1 MVLLP
6 VAEADAPAT
15 PAAATA
21 PPAAAA
27 TSPAAAATPLPPV
40 GCVGRLMPPA
50 APIVLP
56 TASVAEAARCMLA
69 RRTEAVLVC
78 APPPLPPAEPATPV
92 PPALPFVNSLSET
105 PHGAP
110 PSPAAPSPH
119 ENLSPYA
126 TAAAAGGGAAA
137 RGELLGIL
145 TATDVARRVIAKELS
160 AETTT
165 VAAAMTAA
173 PTTVHEREDAAE
185 AIAKMAAGGF
195 RHVPVLRSG
204 GGLALLDV
212 ARCLYDAMTLLEDA
226 SAGGALLDAVARRCG
241 RAPAVPP
248 RASVVDAARAL
259 AAAPAALLLGGD
271 GAPAALVTPRALL
284 NVAATGGVGWFRT
297 TRAAAV
303 ATEALPPRAP
313 PRASVADACHVM
325 QEQRTAHVLVA
336 VAADDGGS
344 PAALPPLPLL
354 LSSVQLLAEAIEH
367 ARRAAAVRANIAKA
381 EAARAEAAARAAETA
396 GKAAAKAALAERATA
411 VAACLVTTA
420 FVGGAVA
427 LLRKR

>member
-1 MVLLP
+1 M
-6 VAEADAPAT
+6 
-15 PAAATA
+15 
-21 PPAAAA
+21 
-27 TSPAAAATPLPPV
+27 
-40 GCVGRLMPPA
+40 
-50 APIVLP
+50 
-56 TASVAEAARCMLA
+56 
-69 RRTEAVLVC
+69 
-78 APPPLPPAEPATPV
+78 
-92 PPALPFVNSLSET
+92 
-105 PHGAP
+105 
-110 PSPAAPSPH
+110 
-119 ENLSPYA
+119 
-126 TAAAAGGGAAA
+126 
-137 RGELLGIL
+137 
-145 TATDVARRVIAKELS
+145 IAKELS

-396 GKAAAKAALAERATA
+396 GKAAAKRGAGGAGDGGGGVPRHHRLRGRRRRAAPQALRRRRAEPARCAAAAGCGARGVGMQMPRVAREGVPERRCIRNAHLTRHTGGFGGGERGDGGGWGGRGRGSVLGRGIVGRAFRSRREGGREGRRRRAGGWRSAMCVHT
-411 VAACLVTTA
+411 LGPRR
-420 FVGGAVA
+420 VGGAVEA
-427 LLRKR
+427 KTIG